1 MEGRTEVI
9 RRLHQ
14 QAYTVINGFSSEVP
28 AYDNAPSALVEH
40 DMVHGTRLNVDLY
53 FRYLQTRTMPTT
65 EELGP
70 LIELALMRQ
79 RDGVPLEDI
88 LAVYQGGATMIW
100 DQLTAELA
108 EQSNEFMLESAAALV
123 RYLTTVTGR
132 IAVACSPLIV
142 SDHVWT
148 RGDAKRAVA
157 TALLSGASPPPGTL
171 DRAGPLA
178 KAYVVAA
185 FEPAPDSDPRIL
197 REIHTRTAADDG
209 ALTVS
214 DPSGWTALI
223 PVAASD
229 VDGRAAVEV
238 LEGFIPRSDLSIASP
253 TFWAGVSAPA
263 TPTGIPA
270 ARIEAQTLCRTAQLL
285 DRPDSLCVGDD
296 VLFPYVVATARAAHP
311 YLERVSDALRADSVA
326 QETLW
331 TFLDNGC
338 NQLATAQSMHIHR
351 NTVAYRLARVTKL
364 TGHDP
369 QDPEGSWV
377 LAAARLHG
385 RDLGSGTPDTDEPE
399 ASG

>member
-14 QAYTVINGFSSEVP
+14 QAYTVINGFSSKVP
-28 AYDNAPSALVEH
+28 AHDDAPSAPVEH
-40 DMVHGTRLNVDLY
+40 DMVHGSRLNVDLY

-79 RDGVPLEDI
+79 RDGVPLEEI
-88 LAVYQGGATMIW
+88 LAVYQGGATTIW
-100 DQLTAELA
+100 DQLTGALV
-108 EQSNEFMLESAAALV
+108 EQDSAFMLESAAALV
-123 RYLTTVTGR
+123 RYLTTVTGQ

-185 FEPAPDSDPRIL
+185 FEPAPHCDPRIL

-214 DPSGWTALI
+214 DTSGWTALI
-223 PVAASD
+223 PAAATD
-229 VDGRAAVEV
+229 VDGRGAVEV
-238 LEGFIPRSDLSIASP
+238 LEGFVPRSDLSEVSP

-270 ARIEAQTLCRTAQLL
+270 ARIEARHC
-285 DRPDSLCVGDD
+285 
-296 VLFPYVVATARAAHP
+296 
-311 YLERVSDALRADSVA
+311 VA
-326 QETLW
+326 QP
-331 TFLDNGC
+331 GC
-338 NQLATAQSMHIHR
+338 SSGPTASASVTTCCSRTWWRPLGPPIRTWSGSVMH
-351 NTVAYRLARVTKL
+351 
-364 TGHDP
+364 
-369 QDPEGSWV
+369 
-377 LAAARLHG
+377 
-385 RDLGSGTPDTDEPE
+385 
-399 ASG
+399 